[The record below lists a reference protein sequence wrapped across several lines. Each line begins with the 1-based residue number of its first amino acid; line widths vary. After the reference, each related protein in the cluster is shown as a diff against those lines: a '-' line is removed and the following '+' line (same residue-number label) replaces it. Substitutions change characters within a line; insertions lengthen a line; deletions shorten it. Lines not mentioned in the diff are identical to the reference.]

1 MEFRNGSNEY
11 VSMSCGYAFEW
22 KTDEE
27 CKEWYDVFRT
37 LYRSQ
42 EEMDWKE
49 MSRSL
54 ESTKRKLPSL
64 NWVMAM
70 EKV

>member
-1 MEFRNGSNEY
+1 MFP
-11 VSMSCGYAFEW
+11 CGYAFEW
-22 KTDEE
+22 KTNEQ